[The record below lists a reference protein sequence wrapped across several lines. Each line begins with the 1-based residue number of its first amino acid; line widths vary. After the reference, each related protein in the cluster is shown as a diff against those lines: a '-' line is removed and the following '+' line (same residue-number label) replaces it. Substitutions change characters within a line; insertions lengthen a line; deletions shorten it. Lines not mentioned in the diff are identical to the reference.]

1 MRNFARKIIMEQNH
15 LDILQQTLKL
25 KEGYRIEID
34 EFIEANKNVNIATLI
49 QNKQCDFY
57 IFGLFTPLCEHLMAY
72 IIADSVIR
80 HKAGNAYLNNC
91 VNALLARFKS
101 SKHYA
106 KHPTVFTNVRGLVQK
121 CLTAYNDQQSDNPEA
136 HPTKTETLTSK
147 QIKRLKRIE
156 EAKQRN
162 LRVTTIPSTYSN
174 GFSSLYREQVQ
185 SRISPDDDYE
195 FGMSDID

>member
-1 MRNFARKIIMEQNH
+1 MEQNH
-15 LDILQQTLKL
+15 IDTLRKILRL
-25 KEGYRIEID
+25 
-34 EFIEANKNVNIATLI
+34 NKNKAIHKVDNFIQQNPNANIAMLI
-49 QNKQCDFY
+49 QNKQCDNF
-57 IFGLFTPLCEHLMAY
+57 IFFGGFFASNEHLMTY
-72 IIADSVIR
+72 IIADSIIR
-80 HKAGNAYLNNC
+80 HKAGSAYLNNC
-91 VNALLARFKS
+91 INALLARFKS

-106 KHPTVFTNVRGLVQK
+106 KHPTTFANVRELVQK
-121 CLTAYNDQQSDNPEA
+121 CLTAYNEQQSNNAEA

-162 LRVTTIPSTYSN
+162 QRVTAIPSTYSN

>member
-1 MRNFARKIIMEQNH
+1 MEQNH
-15 LDILQQTLKL
+15 LDILQKILKL
-25 KEGYRIEID
+25 KNKYIIKAD
-34 EFIEANKNVNIATLI
+34 EFIEENKDVNIATLI
-49 QNKQCDFY
+49 QNKQCDFF
-57 IFGLFTPLCEHLMAY
+57 IFQGALFERNERTMAY

-80 HKAGNAYLNNC
+80 HKAGFSYLNNC
-91 VNALLARFKS
+91 INALLARFKS
-101 SKHYA
+101 SKHYV
-106 KHPTVFTNVRGLVQK
+106 KHPTTFTNVRSLVQK
-121 CLTAYNDQQSDNPEA
+121 CLTTYNSQQTIASKTHPVKSEA
-136 HPTKTETLTSK
+136 ITSK

-174 GFSSLYREQVQ
+174 GFSSLYREQIQ